1 MKEKRNSCSYSS
13 SRLDLSKLFSMGN
26 APWDEHTISIVD
38 HQIHSALNLCC
49 PISLAKNIPAG
60 CMQPITIK
68 CCFACFGFMLRSP
81 INSICSRQHN
91 MKLARRELVGDRL
104 IVHHT
109 AAIAP
114 STTSTTFTN
123 ATNTLNTRQAC
134 CFPLSVLRSL
144 IVIISSTIVSLNVV
158 LTFSL
163 CCSAHFRVYFH
174 KNVSAQG
181 VSYSFNGTSIVFPLG
196 TKSNFPLPF
205 NRRSFRVFLSRN
217 KLKIVC

>member
-26 APWDEHTISIVD
+26 APWPEHTISIVD

-114 STTSTTFTN
+114 NSSQHHFHHLHHCHQHTKYSPSLLLSVKRSPFVDSYY
-123 ATNTLNTRQAC
+123 LLHY
-134 CFPLSVLRSL
+134 CFP
-144 IVIISSTIVSLNVV
+144 
-158 LTFSL
+158 
-163 CCSAHFRVYFH
+163 
-174 KNVSAQG
+174 
-181 VSYSFNGTSIVFPLG
+181 
-196 TKSNFPLPF
+196 
-205 NRRSFRVFLSRN
+205 
-217 KLKIVC
+217 